1 MPRPARARAMRGIL
15 TLTLA
20 LLTLT
25 LFAAATAQAATREV
39 CVTIDGA
46 KAVCAYPDEPAF
58 LLCVDVKGN
67 PVACVPD
74 PCGTT
79 SCW

>member
-1 MPRPARARAMRGIL
+1 MRGIL
-15 TLTLA
+15 TLSLTFLTLA
-20 LLTLT
+20 V
-25 LFAAATAQAATREV
+25 FATSAQAATPEV
-39 CVTIDGA
+39 CVTVDGA
-46 KAVCAYPDEPAF
+46 KFVCAYPDEPAF